1 MNSCLLELKKWD
13 FDFTIPPKNQE
24 LVCPPSP
31 FHPHHQEGK
40 LPKQKTHEKKL
51 EREREG
57 EGEGEGKGERELAF
71 LLSFLSNSWLL
82 CFLANAKVVLQIA
95 VMTTPPLPPLLPPPP
110 PPSPSSPSP
119 PLSPSCFPPTLS
131 LSLSLSL
138 LLLALPHHLPRSRA
152 AVSLPRPFSPSAQ

>member
-1 MNSCLLELKKWD
+1 MSYLRKREIREGRSGHRIEVARKKSRGARARSARG
-13 FDFTIPPKNQE
+13 TRNRGESLSTQ
-24 LVCPPSP
+24 
-31 FHPHHQEGK
+31 G
-40 LPKQKTHEKKL
+40 
-51 EREREG
+51 EG
-57 EGEGEGKGERELAF
+57 EGEGEGERELAF